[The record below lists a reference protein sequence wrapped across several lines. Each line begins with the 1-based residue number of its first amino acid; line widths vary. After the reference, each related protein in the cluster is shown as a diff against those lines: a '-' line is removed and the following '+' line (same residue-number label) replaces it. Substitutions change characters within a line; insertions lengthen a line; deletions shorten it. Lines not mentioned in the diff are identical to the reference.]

1 MIPSTNS
8 RARRAP
14 HRSSPSAQREAGV
27 VLIVVMVL
35 LVAVTFMSISV
46 MRSTLSSDLI
56 TNNNRTQT
64 LAMEMAQL
72 ALRFCEADV
81 ASDKATLFTDTPVIQ
96 PKVAANTQMAWQKK
110 DSWEGTG
117 STLVAKELSEDNLKS
132 ANTPFVPGKRPQCLA
147 EYDPNA
153 DGVVVMTARGFSPDY
168 KSDSNDKISAGSVVW
183 LQSRFVFRSGG
194 SGGGGTSGG
203 TGTGTGSGTGT

>member
-1 MIPSTNS
+1 MIPSIHS
-8 RARRAP
+8 RALRALHRRP
-14 HRSSPSAQREAGV
+14 TAQRERGV

-72 ALRFCEADV
+72 ALRFCEADA
-81 ASDKATLFTDTPVIQ
+81 ASNKLVIQ
-96 PKVAANTQMAWQKK
+96 PKVAASTQMLWQKK
-110 DSWEGTG
+110 DSWEGAG
-117 STLVAKELSEDNLKS
+117 SALVAKELSEDNLKS
-132 ANTPFVPGKRPQCLA
+132 ANTPFVPAKRPQCVA

-168 KSDSNDKISAGSVVW
+168 KSDSDKISAGSVVW
-183 LQSRFVFRSGG
+183 LQSRFIFKSAG
-194 SGGGGTSGG
+194 SGGGTPGGSG
-203 TGTGTGSGTGT
+203 TGTGTGT

>member
-8 RARRAP
+8 RARRAL
-14 HRSSPSAQREAGV
+14 HRSPSAQREAGV

-72 ALRFCEADV
+72 ALRFCEAD
-81 ASDKATLFTDTPVIQ
+81 AANAAMVIQ
-96 PKVAANTQMAWQKK
+96 PKVDPNAQMLWQKK
-110 DSWEGTG
+110 GSWEGSG
-117 STLVAKELSEDNLKS
+117 SALVAKELSEDNLKS
-132 ANTPFVPGKRPQCLA
+132 ANTPFVPSKKPQCLA
-147 EYDPNA
+147 EYDPKA
-153 DGVVVMTARGFSPDY
+153 DGVIVMTARGFSPDY
-168 KSDSNDKISAGSVVW
+168 KSDNEAKTTAGSVVW
-183 LQSRFVFRSGG
+183 LQSRFVFQSTG
-194 SGGGGTSGG
+194 SGGGTSGG

>member
-1 MIPSTNS
+1 MIPIIHTQAPRSP
-8 RARRAP
+8 RR
-14 HRSSPSAQREAGV
+14 SPAQRENGV
-27 VLIVVMVL
+27 VLIVVLVL

-81 ASDKATLFTDTPVIQ
+81 ASDKATLFTDTPAIQ

-110 DSWEGTG
+110 DSWEGSG
-117 STLVAKELSEDNLKS
+117 TLVAKELSEDNLKS
-132 ANTPFVPGKRPQCLA
+132 ANTPFVPSKKPQCLA

-153 DGVVVMTARGFSPDY
+153 SGVIVMTARGFSPDY
-168 KSDSNDKISAGSVVW
+168 KSDSNDKITAGSVVW
-183 LQSRFVFRSGG
+183 LQSRFVFQSSG
-194 SGGGGTSGG
+194 SGSGGGTSGG
-203 TGTGTGSGTGT
+203 TGTGTGT

>member
-1 MIPSTNS
+1 MIPTIHK
-8 RARRAP
+8 RTPCAP
-14 HRSSPSAQREAGV
+14 HRSPAQRENGV
-27 VLIVVMVL
+27 VLVVVLVL

-72 ALRFCEADV
+72 ALRFCESDI
-81 ASDKATLFTDTPVIQ
+81 ASDKATLFTDTPAIQ

-117 STLVAKELSEDNLKS
+117 SALLAKELSEDNLKS
-132 ANTPFVPGKRPQCLA
+132 ANTPFVPSKKPQCLA

-153 DGVVVMTARGFSPDY
+153 DGVIVMTARGFSPDY
-168 KSDSNDKISAGSVVW
+168 KSDSDDKTTAGSVVW
-183 LQSRFVFRSGG
+183 LQSRFVFQSSG
-194 SGGGGTSGG
+194 SGSGGTSGNAG
-203 TGTGTGSGTGT
+203 TGSSSGTGT